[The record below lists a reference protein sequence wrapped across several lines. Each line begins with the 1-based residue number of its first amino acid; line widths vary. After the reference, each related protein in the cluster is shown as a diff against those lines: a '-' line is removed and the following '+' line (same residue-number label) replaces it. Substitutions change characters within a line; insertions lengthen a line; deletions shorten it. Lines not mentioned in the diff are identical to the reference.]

1 MADEDVRAAS
11 PERDSFEAT
20 AVLQVKSEVE
30 VEDEAEIP
38 VQGKKRD
45 RGIEAEEFS
54 QPPVQMQKRSCQSR
68 GRDKVREKV
77 ERRNLVC
84 EAANDDEDLEQLE
97 TKSRRGM
104 RKRRI
109 IADDPSDDMS
119 F

>member
-1 MADEDVRAAS
+1 MADEDARAAS
-11 PERDSFEAT
+11 PERDSFEST
-20 AVLQVKSEVE
+20 AVLQVKSE

-77 ERRNLVC
+77 ERRNWVC
-84 EAANDDEDLEQLE
+84 EAANDDEDLEQLG